1 VKIPAIANNLLRC
14 QEGVARKFF
23 FLFFILSYSTILFAQ
38 KNIVT
43 VGIQY
48 KPIFSLKLLNTGEKN
63 TTSNGVTFA
72 VGLDRGFCAGVVVR
86 RGITDTYS
94 LESGINYVKR
104 VYSLKIDAENFTGTS
119 EFRIIGYE
127 IPLSGLIYIKLS
139 ETLYMNA
146 SLGISVDM
154 FASDIF
160 TSRDYYR
167 NSSHRAYVF
176 NPGVL
181 GNLGWE
187 YRTES
192 SGYFYLGAS
201 YHNPFSAIF
210 YSKLGYY
217 ENNLLKESVVLPLS
231 GTYLSL
237 DLRYFFHEEP
247 MKKQRKKK
255 EEE

>member
-1 VKIPAIANNLLRC
+1 VAKNLLLLI
-14 QEGVARKFF
+14 
-23 FLFFILSYSTILFAQ
+23 FLLLQSFYLLAQ

-48 KPIFSLKLLNTGEKN
+48 KPIFSLDLLNTGAKSITAN
-63 TTSNGVTFA
+63 RVTFT
-72 VGLDRGFCAGVVVR
+72 VGLDRGFCGGIVVR

-104 VYSLKIDAENFTGTS
+104 VYSLKMTDGNFSGDS

-127 IPLSGLIYIKLS
+127 IPFSGLVYIKLS

-146 SLGISVDM
+146 SLGLSVNM
-154 FASDIF
+154 FASDIY
-160 TSRDYYR
+160 TEDYYFR

-176 NPGVL
+176 NPGVM

-187 YRTES
+187 YRTETA
-192 SGYFYLGAS
+192 GYFYIGAS

-210 YSKLGYY
+210 NSQLGYY
-217 ENNLLKESVVLPLS
+217 ENNLLKEKVTMPIS
-231 GTYLSL
+231 GTYISF

-247 MKKQRKKK
+247 LKKQKRK
-255 EEE
+255 EED